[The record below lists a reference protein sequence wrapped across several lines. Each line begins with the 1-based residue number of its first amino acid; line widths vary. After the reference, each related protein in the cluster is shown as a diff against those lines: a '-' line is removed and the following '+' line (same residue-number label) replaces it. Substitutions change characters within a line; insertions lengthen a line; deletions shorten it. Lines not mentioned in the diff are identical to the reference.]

1 MVWYGVAY
9 NNVILCLCLCFTY
22 LFVENRLEFISNFV
36 GLWKLNLLY
45 LLRIEPTNPS
55 KSASQLGIHK
65 SVCAPAHNPQTELF
79 LYGLYKMI
87 SNSKY
92 DLKRGFSSLSLSL
105 FHSLPF
111 FLHACVWVWKTHINR
126 SLSCSGVFCLRV
138 CFYFS
143 FHSFYSIFLNE
154 SPLIAIPK
162 TLSAKKNAFPH
173 FPFTWEFS
181 NLI

>member
-9 NNVILCLCLCFTY
+9 NNVILCLCLCLCFTY

-55 KSASQLGIHK
+55 KPASQLGIHK

-92 DLKRGFSSLSLSL
+92 DLKRGFISLPL

-111 FLHACVWVWKTHINR
+111 SSCVCLGVKNTYKR
-126 SLSCSGVFCLRV
+126 FSLMFRCILLTSLLLF
-138 CFYFS
+138 FFS
-143 FHSFYSIFLNE
+143 FFL
-154 SPLIAIPK
+154 LD
-162 TLSAKKNAFPH
+162 
-173 FPFTWEFS
+173 FS
-181 NLI
+181 